1 MNTNLYIFLFAV
13 VLCFSCKN
21 EDDKTTD
28 ESKFF
33 PVLSFLQGQ
42 VKKIDTSLYRI
53 VKVET
58 IDTTTSTSYIRRE
71 DFRKYAEP
79 FLEIPD
85 ITANKWQEDYKETKM
100 FDEAMNKIILTYTT
114 AEPKN
119 EVRREDVV
127 LDPTNAEGNSEVTTI
142 IINTVRD
149 FKDSSIEK
157 NMVWYVDKRFTIV
170 TKVQKAGHP
179 EKVKQVE
186 VIWNDFADDQP

>member
-1 MNTNLYIFLFAV
+1 MNKTLYAVFFAA
-13 VLCFSCKN
+13 VLCISCKN

-28 ESKFF
+28 ETRFF

-79 FLEIPD
+79 FLGIPD
-85 ITANKWQEDYKETKM
+85 ITANKWKDDYKETKM
-100 FDEAMNKIILTYTT
+100 FDEAMNKVILTSTT

-119 EVRREDVV
+119 EVRREDVM
-127 LDPTNAEGNSEVTTI
+127 LDPTNADGNSEVTTI

-149 FKDSSIEK
+149 FKDSSIEE
-157 NMVWYVDKRFTIV
+157 NLVWYVDKRFTIV
-170 TKVQKAGHP
+170 TKVQKAGQP

-186 VIWNDFADDQP
+186 VIWNDFADDQQ

>member
-1 MNTNLYIFLFAV
+1 M
-13 VLCFSCKN
+13 
-21 EDDKTTD
+21 
-28 ESKFF
+28 
-33 PVLSFLQGQ
+33 
-42 VKKIDTSLYRI
+42 
-53 VKVET
+53 ET
-58 IDTTTSTSYIRRE
+58 IDTTTSTTYIRRE

-157 NMVWYVDKRFTIV
+157 NMVWYVDKIFKIV
-170 TKVQKAGHP
+170 TKFQKAGHP